1 VTVET
6 APLGRRDRKKRE
18 TRAAL
23 SAAALRLV
31 AERGFD
37 HVTVEDIAE
46 ACDLSSR
53 TFFNY
58 FPSKEEA
65 VVAGDTEL
73 VDVLRIFH
81 SLPGDTSVIEALR
94 LAFVPTILRMEAERD
109 TFRLRMRVVKDNPQ
123 LLPRLLAEGIESE
136 TTIANAIAERLGL
149 GPDHPYPAV
158 ASAVAGAA
166 FRFGLMRWA
175 DASDDAKPPKL
186 AKLVDEAFDIVA
198 SGLADPTS
206 PRSSHHDRAS
216 L

>member
-1 VTVET
+1 MTVET

-58 FPSKEEA
+58 FPSKEDA
-65 VVAGDTEL
+65 VVGGDTEL
-73 VDVLRIFH
+73 ADLLHLFH
-81 SLPGDTSVIEALR
+81 SLPPGIPVIEALR
-94 LAFVPTILRMEAERD
+94 LAFVPAILQMEAQRG
-109 TFRLRMRVVKDNPQ
+109 TFRLRMRVIKDNPQ

-158 ASAVAGAA
+158 AAAVAGAA
-166 FRFGLMRWA
+166 FRFGLMSWAGA
-175 DASDDAKPPKL
+175 DAGDGAKPPKL

-206 PRSSHHDRAS
+206 